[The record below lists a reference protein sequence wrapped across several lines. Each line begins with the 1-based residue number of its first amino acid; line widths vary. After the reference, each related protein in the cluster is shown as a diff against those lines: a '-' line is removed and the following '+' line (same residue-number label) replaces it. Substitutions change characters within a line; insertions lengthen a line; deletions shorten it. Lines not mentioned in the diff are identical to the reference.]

1 MANVI
6 SYDLPK
12 LKAAKKKYENYA
24 EEINT
29 LMSKINNLVTG
40 DLSDGWRGDSYQ
52 AFLAQNDQQV
62 KPAFDKMSEALRTIG
77 EQISTAEQ
85 NAIAADNASKVM

>member
-6 SYDLPK
+6 SYDLPT
-12 LKAAKKKYENYA
+12 LQAAKKEYENYA

-40 DLSDGWRGDSYQ
+40 KLSAGWQGDSYQ

-77 EQISTAEQ
+77 AQISTAEQ